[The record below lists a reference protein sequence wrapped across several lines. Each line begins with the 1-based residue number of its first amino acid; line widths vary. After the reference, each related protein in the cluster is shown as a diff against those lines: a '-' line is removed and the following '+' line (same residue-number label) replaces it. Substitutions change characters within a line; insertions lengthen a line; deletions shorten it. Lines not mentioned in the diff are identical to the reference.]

1 MTLYFDASE
10 GINLPDFS
18 CEELFNAVA
27 ERVLSM
33 EGCPFE
39 CEISLSLVSPERI
52 KELNR
57 NFRGIDKVTDVL
69 SFPFLEFET
78 PGVFKDIDES
88 SFNPDNKELMLG
100 DIVIC
105 KEKAVS
111 QAEEYG
117 HSLKREFAFLIAH
130 SMLHLLGFDHE
141 EKEDERLMTEKQEE
155 ALSSLGIER

>member
-1 MTLYFDASE
+1 MTLYFDSQTE
-10 GINLPDFS
+10 LSLPDFS
-18 CEELFNAVA
+18 CEELFRSVA
-27 ERVLSM
+27 EKVLST

-39 CEISLSLVSPERI
+39 CEISLSLVGPEKIR
-52 KELNR
+52 ELNR
-57 NFRGIDKVTDVL
+57 EFRGIDKVTDVL

-78 PGVFKDIDES
+78 PGVFEDVDES
-88 SFNPDNKELMLG
+88 SFNPENNELMLG

-105 KEKAVS
+105 LDRASS

-117 HSLKREFAFLIAH
+117 HSLKRELAFLIAH

-141 EKEDERLMTEKQEE
+141 EKEDERLMTDKQEK

>member
-69 SFPFLEFET
+69 SFPFQEFET

-88 SFNPDNKELMLG
+88 SFNPENKELMLG

-105 KEKAVS
+105 QEKAVS